1 MGVPCVTLRGGGHAH
16 NVGVSLMRAVGLEED
31 WVAGTEEEYIDMAV
45 RRTAWLSHLISLSR
59 MLSQSISVSSH
70 IPSPPPLPYSSLNH
84 PVSSLNPHLF
94 PTRSVTRPPIALR
107 RYQSSVAPFGPA

>member
-45 RRTAWLSHLISLSR
+45 RGTAWLGHYSSLSR
-59 MLSQSISVSSH
+59 IMLSQ
-70 IPSPPPLPYSSLNH
+70 PTLLPYPPPPLPYSG
-84 PVSSLNPHLF
+84 
-94 PTRSVTRPPIALR
+94 
-107 RYQSSVAPFGPA
+107 AP